1 MKLTFPNGPGYRRA
15 MQRSLMTTTPDL
27 SGVRLLLP

>member
-1 MKLTFPNGPGYRRA
+1 MKLIFPNGPGYRRG
-15 MQRSLMTTTPDL
+15 MQRFMMTTTPDL